1 MERRLKDSKILET
14 VEQIQRRI
22 AERFPGAGL
31 EQVAGE
37 VAGVA
42 REAVARA
49 ETIREPDTRVRA
61 GLVLVAFLA
70 VAGVVWHFVTS
81 ESIKAAVHEL
91 TEFADATK
99 GFGVYLVAAAAFL
112 VTLEIR
118 LKRRKALR
126 AVHELR
132 SMAHMIDMHQL
143 KKSPERVGT
152 KDAPRHDSGRPMT
165 VDEVRSYLNYCTEL
179 LAILSK
185 IGQLYVQDFPDA
197 PAGAAVDQFEN
208 LATGLTGKIWQKI
221 MILDRTI
228 AAGGEAIPD
237 AGREATPLKSP

>member
-1 MERRLKDSKILET
+1 
-14 VEQIQRRI
+14 
-22 AERFPGAGL
+22 
-31 EQVAGE
+31 
-37 VAGVA
+37 
-42 REAVARA
+42 
-49 ETIREPDTRVRA
+49 
-61 GLVLVAFLA
+61 
-70 VAGVVWHFVTS
+70 
-81 ESIKAAVHEL
+81 
-91 TEFADATK
+91 
-99 GFGVYLVAAAAFL
+99 
-112 VTLEIR
+112 
-118 LKRRKALR
+118 
-126 AVHELR
+126 
-132 SMAHMIDMHQL
+132 MAHMIDMHQL

-237 AGREATPLKSP
+237 AGREATLSTSP